1 MTSMKHRTGLDRSQ
15 TLLFPERLEDYIAA
29 ENPVRF
35 LDAFI
40 GGLDLHA
47 LQFAKAQCAGTGRPP
62 YDPAV
67 LLKLYLYGYLHR
79 VRSSRLLEAECH
91 RNVEVIWLLGKLAP
105 DFKTIADFRKD
116 NPKPLK
122 AVARQFTLLCRK
134 LELFGGELLAV
145 DGSKFAAVNARDQNF
160 NAAKLQDL
168 IDRADERL
176 SEYLKELDSADAA
189 QPGSAALSQGE
200 LAKKIAALQERQD
213 WHKELLEELQDGED
227 RQVSVTDPDTRKMP
241 TAHGTVV
248 GYNAQMAVDAKH
260 KLIAADDVTNE
271 VTDLHQLASV
281 ALEAKANLDL
291 KQADVVA
298 DAGYYNAAEVSR
310 CLEHNLTPYIP
321 KSDTSANTARGLY
334 GKSQFKYDAAKDVYV
349 CPAGAELTYR
359 FATYELGRELKYY
372 RAKGCKACALK
383 SRCTRNKANRTIT
396 REENEHLM
404 EAMAERMKQQPQK
417 FKLRKTLAEHPFG
430 TIKRWF
436 GYTHFLL
443 KGLAKVGCE
452 WSLTTLA
459 YNLKR
464 VLNLVSFEKL
474 MSTLRSFTLASVA
487 GYCGG
492 QAAEDGAAV
501 S

>member
-1 MTSMKHRTGLDRSQ
+1 MKHRAGLDRSQ
-15 TLLFPERLEDYIAA
+15 TLLFPERLEDYIGP

-35 LDAFI
+35 LDAFAAQ
-40 GGLDLHA
+40 LDLHA
-47 LQFAKAQCAGTGRPP
+47 LGFDKARCADTGRPP

-67 LLKLYLYGYLHR
+67 MLKLYLYGYLHR
-79 VRSSRLLEAECH
+79 VRSSRLLEMECR
-91 RNVEVIWLLGKLAP
+91 RNVEMIWLLGKQAP

-116 NPKPLK
+116 NLKPLK

-134 LELFGGELLAV
+134 LELFGGELLAI

-176 SEYLKELDSADAA
+176 AEYLKEMDSADATE
-189 QPGSAALSQGE
+189 PGGRPLSQNE
-200 LAKKIAALQERQD
+200 LAKKIAALEERQD
-213 WHKELLEELQDGED
+213 WHKELLAQLDPDQK
-227 RQVSVTDPDTRKMP
+227 QISVTDPDTRKMP

-260 KLIAADDVTNE
+260 KLIAADDVTSE
-271 VTDLHQLASV
+271 VTDLRQLADV
-281 ALEAKANLDL
+281 ALEAKANLEL
-291 KQADVVA
+291 TKTEVVA

-310 CLEHNLTPYIP
+310 CVERGITPYIP

-349 CPAGAELTYR
+349 CPAGVELTYR

-372 RAKGCKACALK
+372 RASGCKSCALK

-404 EAMAERMKQQPQK
+404 EAMAVRMRAQPHK

-443 KGLAKVGCE
+443 KGLAKVRCE

-474 MSTLRSFTLASVA
+474 M
-487 GYCGG
+487 
-492 QAAEDGAAV
+492 AAV
-501 S
+501 V

>member
-1 MTSMKHRTGLDRSQ
+1 MASMNHRTGLDRSQ
-15 TLLFPERLEDYIAA
+15 TLLFPERLEDYVAG

-35 LDAFI
+35 LDAFVTS
-40 GGLDLHA
+40 LDLHT
-47 LQFAKAQCAGTGRPP
+47 LGFAKARCASTGRPP
-62 YDPAV
+62 YDPAA

-79 VRSSRLLEAECH
+79 VRSSRSLEAECH
-91 RNVEVIWLLGKLAP
+91 RNVEVLWLLGKLAP

-116 NPKPLK
+116 NLKPLK

-134 LELFGGELLAV
+134 LELFGGELLAI

-160 NAAKLQDL
+160 NADKLQDL
-168 IDRADERL
+168 IARADARL
-176 SEYLKELDSADAA
+176 AEYLAQLDTGDAA
-189 QPGSAALSQGE
+189 EPGAATLSSAE
-200 LAKKIAALQERQD
+200 LAAKIAALQERQD
-213 WHKELLEELQDGED
+213 WHKELLAQLDGE
-227 RQVSVTDPDTRKMP
+227 QKQISVTDPDTRKMS

-248 GYNAQMAVDAKH
+248 GYNAQLAVDAKH

-271 VTDLHQLASV
+271 GTDLHQLAGV
-281 ALEAKANLDL
+281 ALDAKASLEI
-291 KQADVVA
+291 KQAEVLA

-310 CLEHNLTPYIP
+310 CLEHGLTPFIP

-334 GKSQFKYDAAKDVYV
+334 GKSQFQYDAAKDAYV
-349 CPAGAELTYR
+349 CPAGGTLTYR
-359 FATYELGRELKYY
+359 FSTHELGRELKYY
-372 RAKGCKACALK
+372 RATGCKSCALK

-396 REENEHLM
+396 REANEHLM
-404 EAMAERMKQQPQK
+404 EAMAARMKQSPEK

-443 KGLAKVGCE
+443 KGLPKVQCE

-474 MSTLRSFTLASVA
+474 M
-487 GYCGG
+487 
-492 QAAEDGAAV
+492 AAV
-501 S
+501 G

>member
-1 MTSMKHRTGLDRSQ
+1 MNHRTGLDRSQ

-35 LDAFI
+35 LEAFV
-40 GGLDLHA
+40 GSLDLHA
-47 LQFAKAQCAGTGRPP
+47 LGFARARCADTGRPP

-79 VRSSRLLEAECH
+79 LRSSRSLEAECH
-91 RNVEVIWLLGKLAP
+91 RNVEVIWLLGKLTP

-116 NPKPLK
+116 NLKPLK

-134 LELFGGELLAV
+134 LELFGGELLAI

-160 NAAKLQDL
+160 NADKLQDL
-168 IDRADERL
+168 IARADARL
-176 SEYLKELDSADAA
+176 AEYLQQLDTGDVTEASPAAPTQKELAA
-189 QPGSAALSQGE
+189 
-200 LAKKIAALQERQD
+200 KIAQLQDRQD
-213 WHKELLEELQDGED
+213 WHKELLAQLDDEQK
-227 RQVSVTDPDTRKMP
+227 QVSVTDPDARKMP

-248 GYNAQMAVDAKH
+248 GYNAQLAVDAKH

-271 VTDLHQLASV
+271 GTDLHQLAAV
-281 ALEAKANLDL
+281 ALQAKANLAGDQIEAL
-291 KQADVVA
+291 A
-298 DAGYYNAAEVSR
+298 DAGYANAAEISR
-310 CLEHNLTPYIP
+310 CVEHGITPFVP
-321 KSDTSANTARGLY
+321 KTDTSANTARGFY
-334 GKSQFKYDAAKDVYV
+334 GKCQFKYDTTKDVYV
-349 CPAGAELTYR
+349 CPAGGTLNYR
-359 FATYELGRELKYY
+359 FSTYELGRELKYY
-372 RAKGCKACALK
+372 RASGCNRCALK

-396 REENEHLM
+396 REANEHLM
-404 EAMAERMKQQPQK
+404 EAMAARMKQHPEK

-443 KGLAKVGCE
+443 KGLPKVQCE

-474 MSTLRSFTLASVA
+474 M
-487 GYCGG
+487 
-492 QAAEDGAAV
+492 AAV
-501 S
+501 A